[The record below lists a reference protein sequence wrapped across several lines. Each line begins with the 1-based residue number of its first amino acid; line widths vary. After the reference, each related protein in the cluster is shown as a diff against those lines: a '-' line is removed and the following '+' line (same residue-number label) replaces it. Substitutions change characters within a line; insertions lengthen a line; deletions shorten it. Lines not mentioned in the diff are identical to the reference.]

1 MQKSKKHLETIPDEF
16 KSLAEAAEF
25 WDTHS
30 IADYE
35 EQFKEV
41 KFDVNIKYSRILIA
55 LEKEISK
62 GITKVAME
70 KGISSET
77 LVNLWLKEK
86 LKREARVN

>member
-1 MQKSKKHLETIPDEF
+1 MQKSKKHLEPIPDEF
-16 KSLAEAAEF
+16 KSLPEAAEF

-41 KFDVNIKYSRILIA
+41 RFDVNIKSSRVLIA

-62 GITKVAME
+62 GVTKVARE

-86 LKREARVN
+86 LKKEARVN